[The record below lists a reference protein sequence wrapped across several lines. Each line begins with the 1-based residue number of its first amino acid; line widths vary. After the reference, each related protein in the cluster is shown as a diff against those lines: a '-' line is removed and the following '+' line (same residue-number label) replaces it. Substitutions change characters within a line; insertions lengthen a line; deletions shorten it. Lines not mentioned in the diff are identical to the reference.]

1 MTLSDPLLILLQ
13 LSDSALPIGSY
24 SHSWG
29 LETAVQAGRIRSA
42 AQTLSYVQGILQY
55 SIGPLE
61 GRSCA
66 LAHGY
71 GLDRQIEPFWHL
83 QDRLDAARWAPEPR
97 QASLALGHRLS
108 QLSDKV
114 WGISCPLRENHSSG
128 PHHCLVFGWIG
139 AQAGLDRSETVR
151 AYLWSTITSW
161 VSAAVR
167 LVPLGHTQ
175 GQQILAQIQPQIIE
189 ILPQCLGSEPLASFA
204 PLQERDCQIHRQLY
218 SRLFQS

>member
-1 MTLSDPLLILLQ
+1 MLHPDPLLILLQ

-29 LETAVQAGRIRSA
+29 LETAVQAGQIRSA
-42 AQTLSYVQGILQY
+42 SQTLSYLQGILRY

-66 LAHGY
+66 LAYDY
-71 GLDRQIEPFWHL
+71 GRDQGEERFWQM
-83 QDRLDAARWAPEPR
+83 QDRLNATRWAPEPR
-97 QASLALGHRLS
+97 RASLALGHRLN
-108 QLSDKV
+108 QLSGNV
-114 WGISCPLRENHSSG
+114 WGITCPSRTGERSG
-128 PHHCLVFGWIG
+128 PHHCLAFGWIG
-139 AQAGLDRSETVR
+139 AQAGVDRSETVR
-151 AYLWSTITSW
+151 AYLFSSITSL

-175 GQQILAQIQPQIIE
+175 GQQILAQIQPQILE
-189 ILPQCLGSEPLASFA
+189 ILPQCLGSDPLSSFA
-204 PLQERDCQIHRQLY
+204 PLQERDCQIHQQLY